1 LFPVVEHC
9 ELKIFPVCPFFLY
22 HEKLSFFSRDFTGLP
37 PILSDSSLDG
47 DLNDMNIEEKFW
59 MENILHELANT
70 A

>member
-1 LFPVVEHC
+1 
-9 ELKIFPVCPFFLY
+9 VCPFFLY